1 MTDSYQQRLDEL
13 HSIYLALRQ
22 DLMDAVRIKFSEH
35 YPSMDKLP
43 ALELALEAY
52 GLLPYHPMLDGAQEY
67 EDALAGNEIFE
78 GLSREG

>member
-1 MTDSYQQRLDEL
+1 MRDSDQQRWDEL
-13 HSIYLALRQ
+13 HNIYLALRQ

-52 GLLPYHPMLDGAQEY
+52 GLLPYHPMLDGSQEY
-67 EDALAGNEIFE
+67 EDTLAGNEIYEALKE
-78 GLSREG
+78 G